1 MQRAMSGF
9 NAESAAQGLPPLVME
24 IAVHSGAVV
33 AGNIGS
39 QDRMKYG
46 VVGPPVNLTG
56 RIESLTIG
64 AQVLLSAATLVR
76 VRHVV
81 TVGAGIQV
89 AVKGVPEPVTV
100 YELTGVTGEA
110 GIDAP
115 DDQAGLAEVDL
126 PAVALVVGEGKRIDE
141 TRHPVRVTR
150 IGRAAVELVAS
161 AALPASPLDLKVI
174 IDFGDGAAPG
184 ESYVRIAAR
193 GPSDRPGRPGTLIR
207 AVFTSLDEAGR
218 TRIERLLGAETT
230 EAGAG
235 GSAA

>member
-1 MQRAMSGF
+1 MG
-9 NAESAAQGLPPLVME
+9 

-64 AQVLLSAATLVR
+64 AQILLSDATLAR

-110 GIDAP
+110 RDR
-115 DDQAGLAEVDL
+115 LA
-126 PAVALVVGEGKRIDE
+126 R
-141 TRHPVRVTR
+141 R
-150 IGRAAVELVAS
+150 S
-161 AALPASPLDLKVI
+161 
-174 IDFGDGAAPG
+174 
-184 ESYVRIAAR
+184 
-193 GPSDRPGRPGTLIR
+193 GRPGGGRPPRGR
-207 AVFTSLDEAGR
+207 ARRRRGEAHRRDPPSGPGDAHRSRGGR
-218 TRIERLLGAETT
+218 ARRERHAAREPSGPESDRRFRRRRRAP
-230 EAGAG
+230 AGATCGSRHAGPRIGPG
-235 GSAA
+235 GPAPWSGPCSRPLMRRTSRTSNVCSGPRPQKPVPAKRRPRG